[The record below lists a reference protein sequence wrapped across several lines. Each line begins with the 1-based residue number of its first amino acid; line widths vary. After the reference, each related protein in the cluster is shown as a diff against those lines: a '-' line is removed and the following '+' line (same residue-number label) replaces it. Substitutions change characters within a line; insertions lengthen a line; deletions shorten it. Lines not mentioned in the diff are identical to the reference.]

1 MITSVEEMIEK
12 YVTAWNGNTLEQF
25 KNSFAECWAA
35 NATYT
40 DPNFEGITGVD
51 GIVGLALASLG
62 KVPVRTFNMLT
73 LPDHHHHVGRY
84 TWNVVLPNETK
95 EGFDYFEFNSQN
107 QITRLV
113 SFFGPL
119 KAIEG

>member
-1 MITSVEEMIEK
+1 MISSVEEMIK
-12 YVTAWNGNTLEQF
+12 RYVAAWNGKTLEQY
-25 KNSFAECWAA
+25 KTGFAECWAT

-51 GIVGLALASLG
+51 GIAGLAQASLE
-62 KVPVRTFNMLT
+62 KIPVRTFNVLT
-73 LPDHHHHVGRY
+73 LPDYHHNVGRY
-84 TWNVVLPNETK
+84 TWNVVLPGETK
-95 EGFDYFEFNSQN
+95 EGFDYFEFNEQN

-119 KAIEG
+119 K